1 MGRILSNDTCRFA
14 TTRSVRQL
22 VLTNFRF
29 LTHAA
34 PIIHHPSLRGA
45 NQALQDGPL
54 MASWLE
60 RAAIE
65 PAVKGFMREAVQR
78 SAPIVQSSH
87 QTARKLHHP
96 KEEVAGG
103 GVVVVEEQSFAGVRP
118 ECTSTLLSTLKE
130 RRIGAGAGLGDKL
143 DDSVARAIGELN
155 VGTSEPSTVG
165 TTHRQHDAMA
175 LELSSVGNTQGLR
188 GLSLQKH
195 ARSIQCARDGQ
206 GRSCLHLA
214 AMGGHTATCKWL
226 LAEVACDGEDVDEEG
241 KTALYYAKTKGH
253 QETVALFHAWK
264 NIKH

>member
-1 MGRILSNDTCRFA
+1 MALSN
-14 TTRSVRQL
+14 S
-22 VLTNFRF
+22 F
-29 LTHAA
+29 LTM
-34 PIIHHPSLRGA
+34 INQPSHRGA

-54 MASWLE
+54 LASWLE

-96 KEEVAGG
+96 EEGAGG
-103 GVVVVEEQSFAGVRP
+103 VGLVILEEQSFAGVRL
-118 ECTSTLLSTLKE
+118 ESTSTLLSTLKE
-130 RRIGAGAGLGDKL
+130 RRIGAALGDKL
-143 DDSVARAIGELN
+143 DDSVARAIDELK
-155 VGTSEPSTVG
+155 VGTGEPSNIC
-165 TTHRQHDAMA
+165 TTYPQHYARA

-214 AMGGHTATCKWL
+214 AIGGHAATCKWL
-226 LAEVACDGEDVDEEG
+226 LTEVACDSKDVDEEG
-241 KTALYYAKTKGH
+241 KTAFDYATTKGH
-253 QETVALFHAWK
+253 QETLALFHAWK